1 MTDPQA
7 KNDLLRQLNPPQQE
21 AVVAGERVLLVFAG
35 AGSGKTRVLTYR
47 IAHLIHSGRATP
59 EEILAVTFTNKAAG
73 EMKERVCALLGPEGE
88 GVWVSTFHSACLRI
102 LRAHIR
108 HLGRAA
114 DFVIYDGDDQQRLME
129 GLLKAAGV
137 GLHAYPP

>member
-21 AVVAGERVLLVFAG
+21 AVVATDRVLLVFAG

-73 EMKERVCALLGPEGE
+73 EMKERVSSLLGPEGE
-88 GVWVSTFHSACLRI
+88 GC
-102 LRAHIR
+102 
-108 HLGRAA
+108 G
-114 DFVIYDGDDQQRLME
+114 
-129 GLLKAAGV
+129 
-137 GLHAYPP
+137 